1 LNIAAKVAGYA
12 KPPSRTQAGERSE
25 GAIDMKADLEYVSE
39 ESRAIE
45 VEF

>member
-12 KPPSRTQAGERSE
+12 KSPSRTQAGVRIE
-25 GAIDMKADLEYVSE
+25 GAIDRKADLEYVSE
-39 ESRAIE
+39 ESRGIE